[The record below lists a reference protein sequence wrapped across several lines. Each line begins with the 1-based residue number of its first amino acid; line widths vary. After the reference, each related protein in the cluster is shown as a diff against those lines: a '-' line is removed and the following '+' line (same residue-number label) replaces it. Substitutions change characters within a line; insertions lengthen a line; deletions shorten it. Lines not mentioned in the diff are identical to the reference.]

1 MDQRA
6 PVGPLEALDR
16 LEAAAADGRID
27 ALGERLG
34 LRLLG
39 VFGSAARRDPAAAD
53 LDVAVS
59 FRGPRRLLH
68 LVDALVQL
76 TGFDRI
82 DVAVLDGADPVLR
95 ARALVGI
102 GLFEDRPGE
111 WATSQMAALAEERDT
126 AWLRELDRR
135 ALAGEPLDR

>member
-1 MDQRA
+1 MTHDA
-6 PVGPLEALDR
+6 PVGPVEALDR
-16 LEAAAADGRID
+16 LLEATADGRVD
-27 ALGERLG
+27 ELGDRLG

-39 VFGSAARRDPAAAD
+39 VFGSAARRDPDAAD

-59 FRGPRRLLH
+59 FRGERHLLE
-68 LVDALVQL
+68 LIDALVQL

-82 DVAVLDGADPVLR
+82 DVAVLDAADPVLR
-95 ARALVGI
+95 ARALVGM
-102 GLFEDRPGE
+102 GLFEDRSGE